1 MEEEKETEKLPF
13 FLRENEKEK
22 RKLSFLCHVRK
33 SLSATLENGN
43 FLFFFFFLKSNNIN
57 NMKK

>member
-22 RKLSFLCHVRK
+22 RKLSFSVSR
-33 SLSATLENGN
+33 
-43 FLFFFFFLKSNNIN
+43 
-57 NMKK
+57 